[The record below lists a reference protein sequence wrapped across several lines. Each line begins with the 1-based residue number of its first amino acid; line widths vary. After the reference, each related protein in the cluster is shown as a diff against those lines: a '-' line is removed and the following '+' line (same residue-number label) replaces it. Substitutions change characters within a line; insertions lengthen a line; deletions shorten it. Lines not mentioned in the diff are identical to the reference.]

1 MEDGDDGEEEVE
13 ADGVEDCFKH
23 GLQSLWHLQ

>member
-1 MEDGDDGEEEVE
+1 MQEMEDGDDGEEEVE

-23 GLQSLWHLQ
+23 GLQSL